1 MQTNSHATAGALLA
15 LCDTFPLLS
24 RILAKT
30 GQFTGCL
37 WVRTLKT
44 RKGVTDTVTKETR
57 ATVRAGISY
66 DARAKVQDAREEG
79 VLPAVNAGLPWGQW
93 LAEPYVI
100 QHVKD
105 GALCHYVRLYPVEGR
120 TPRVVYRLNGRRISQ
135 DLARELCLA
144 SDFSKVDAAIGCMT
158 LGLANLRRVR

>member
-1 MQTNSHATAGALLA
+1 MNASATTGALLA

-44 RKGVTDTVTKETR
+44 RKGVVGVVTKETR
-57 ATVRAGISY
+57 ATVRAGLSY
-66 DARAKVQDAREEG
+66 DNRAKVQDARADG
-79 VLPAVNAGLPWGQW
+79 TLPESNAGLPWGEW
-93 LAEPYVI
+93 LAAPYVI
-100 QHVKD
+100 QHNGK
-105 GALCHYVRLYPVEGR
+105 HYVRLYPVEGR
-120 TPRVVYRLNGRRISQ
+120 HPRVVYRLDGQRITQ
-135 DLARELCLA
+135 DQARELCLA
-144 SDFSKVDAAIGCMT
+144 SEFGKVNEAIGCMT